1 MASLKFDRMIKQIAL
16 IGICLVLSGTNPLR
30 AQSNSTKMPVNV
42 MSFNIHAGYGT
53 DGTFDLVKI
62 GNQIREAQSDIV
74 CLQEVDR
81 RTRRSKG
88 KDVTLEL
95 ANFTGFHSFFGKAI
109 SHDGGDYGLGILS
122 KYPILDA
129 KVHSLPG
136 DGIAESR
143 IALEVMVQIQGTYK
157 IRIVNAHL
165 DHSNKEL
172 NRSQTRYLDKKFRDG
187 FPTILAGDFNQ
198 TMDDKG
204 MQRLRKVWN
213 LSMTDDA
220 FTYPSNNPNI
230 KIDYLMAHPRNKWK
244 VEKAQVLKDSKASD
258 HLPII
263 ATFSLL

>member
-1 MASLKFDRMIKQIAL
+1 MASQKFDGMIKQITL
-16 IGICLVLSGTNPLR
+16 IGICLFLNGTNPLR
-30 AQSNSTKMPVNV
+30 AQSNLIKRPVTV

-53 DGTFDLVKI
+53 DGTFNLLKI
-62 GNQIREAQSDIV
+62 GNQIREAQPDIV

-81 RTRRSKG
+81 RTRRSQG

-95 ANFTGFHSFFGKAI
+95 ANITGFYSFFGKAI
-109 SHDGGDYGLGILS
+109 PYDGGDYGLAILS
-122 KYPILDA
+122 KYPILEA
-129 KVHSLPG
+129 RVHSLPS

-143 IALEVMVQIQGTYK
+143 IALEVMVQIKGINK
-157 IRIVNAHL
+157 IRVVNVHL

-172 NRSQTRYLDKKFRDG
+172 NQSQIRYLDSKFRDE

-198 TMDDKG
+198 TMNDKG
-204 MQRLRKVWN
+204 MQHLSKVWN

-230 KIDYLMAHPRNKWK
+230 KIDYLMAYPRNKWK
-244 VEKAQVLKDSKASD
+244 VENAQVLKDSRASD